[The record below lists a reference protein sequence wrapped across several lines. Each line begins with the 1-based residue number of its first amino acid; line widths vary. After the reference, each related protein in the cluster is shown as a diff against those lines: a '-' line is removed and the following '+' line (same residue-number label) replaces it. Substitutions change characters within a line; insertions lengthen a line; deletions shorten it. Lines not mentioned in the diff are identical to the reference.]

1 MYHLLDDPEN
11 ISLSFVWWPI
21 HIVENITAAEISSLF
36 WNTSISTFASASLS
50 YYIVI
55 ITPILIIFGMSTPW
69 WNNSLSTYYTITRLF
84 NEIQCFSNWYL
95 KWEGFSLKWFIN
107 VNERWRIDSK
117 SFSRKNQSYF
127 GD

>member
-21 HIVENITAAEISSLF
+21 HIVENITAAEINSLF

-55 ITPILIIFGMSTPW
+55 ITLVVIIFGMSTPW
-69 WNNSLSTYYTITRLF
+69 
-84 NEIQCFSNWYL
+84 
-95 KWEGFSLKWFIN
+95 
-107 VNERWRIDSK
+107 
-117 SFSRKNQSYF
+117 
-127 GD
+127 